1 MKAAVEMDRIQKTL
15 EIVRDSVP
23 GEMTADSRM
32 ARSLAADAIA
42 RARCKH
48 QRQLIDKLAEADD
61 ECLAELREHWY
72 SMREDIERDYK
83 AGMIDQETYERLSG
97 LWAERLEDGI
107 RRRKYED
114 DYTQILDKVG
124 MAVRDLQTSC
134 ADDYNRIA
142 ELWQE
147 PRKQRKPR
155 RVDLKDIR
163 IPLDKRHRGEIG
175 AAIEQVQKLVTART
189 IDVDDIYDTADWIRE
204 RYKGVPRAALAGSSW
219 IVDDNA
225 QHFAKAYTNNFT
237 PMSTIYRVEAT
248 AHKLYVTAI
257 YRGRC
262 EAKQIRTSL
271 SDAAEA
277 ALKEKAGE
285 SA

>member
-1 MKAAVEMDRIQKTL
+1 MKTAAMKRIEKKIEKTMELVKAQKVKARHVIPAGVPYARASAAEAIDRARQAYARKQVERRGEELGQRYAELGLREQSREYTDELCEAMKAA
-15 EIVRDSVP
+15 S
-23 GEMTADSRM
+23 A
-32 ARSLAADAIA
+32 
-42 RARCKH
+42 
-48 QRQLIDKLAEADD
+48 
-61 ECLAELREHWY
+61 
-72 SMREDIERDYK
+72 
-83 AGMIDQETYERLSG
+83 
-97 LWAERLEDGI
+97 
-107 RRRKYED
+107 
-114 DYTQILDKVG
+114 
-124 MAVRDLQTSC
+124 AVRGLKSDQVDVFQ
-134 ADDYNRIA
+134 AIEA
-142 ELWQE
+142 IW
-147 PRKQRKPR
+147 RKPR
-155 RVDLKDIR
+155 RVDLKGIR
-163 IPLDKRHRGEIG
+163 IPLDKRHRKEIE
-175 AAIEQVQKLVTART
+175 AAIDQVQQQVSVRT

-204 RYKGVPRAALAGSSW
+204 RYKGIPRAALAGSSW

-271 SDAAEA
+271 SDAAEV

>member
-1 MKAAVEMDRIQKTL
+1 MKTAAMKRIEKKIEKTMEIVKAQKVNARHVPAGVSYARASAAEAIDRARQAYAEKQAERRGEELRQRYTELGLSSGDFCFRHMTARQLGDLYPIYCRYWEEYSREYTDELCEALKAA
-15 EIVRDSVP
+15 S
-23 GEMTADSRM
+23 A
-32 ARSLAADAIA
+32 
-42 RARCKH
+42 
-48 QRQLIDKLAEADD
+48 
-61 ECLAELREHWY
+61 
-72 SMREDIERDYK
+72 
-83 AGMIDQETYERLSG
+83 
-97 LWAERLEDGI
+97 
-107 RRRKYED
+107 
-114 DYTQILDKVG
+114 
-124 MAVRDLQTSC
+124 AVRGLKSDQVDVFQ
-134 ADDYNRIA
+134 AIEA
-142 ELWQE
+142 IW
-147 PRKQRKPR
+147 RKPR

-163 IPLDKRHRGEIG
+163 IPLDKRHRKEIE
-175 AAIEQVQKLVTART
+175 AAIDQVQQQVSVRT

-262 EAKQIRTSL
+262 EAKQIWTSL

>member
-1 MKAAVEMDRIQKTL
+1 MKTAAMKRIEKKIEKTMEIVKAQKVNSRHVSAGVPYARASAAEAIDRARQAYARKQVERRGEELGQRYAELGLREQSREYTDELCEALKAA
-15 EIVRDSVP
+15 S
-23 GEMTADSRM
+23 A
-32 ARSLAADAIA
+32 
-42 RARCKH
+42 
-48 QRQLIDKLAEADD
+48 
-61 ECLAELREHWY
+61 
-72 SMREDIERDYK
+72 
-83 AGMIDQETYERLSG
+83 
-97 LWAERLEDGI
+97 
-107 RRRKYED
+107 
-114 DYTQILDKVG
+114 
-124 MAVRDLQTSC
+124 AVRGLKSDQVD
-134 ADDYNRIA
+134 AFQAIEA
-142 ELWQE
+142 IW
-147 PRKQRKPR
+147 RKPR
-155 RVDLKDIR
+155 RVDLKGIR
-163 IPLDKRHRGEIG
+163 IPLDKRHREEIE
-175 AAIEQVQKLVTART
+175 AAIDQVQQQVSVRT

-204 RYKGVPRAALAGSSW
+204 RYKGIPRAALAGSSW

-277 ALKEKAGE
+277 ALQAEK